1 VPYSNSVGR
10 TRPAAPGAP
19 ADRPLQLRDCLGQFA
34 TGVTIVTVAH
44 DNGIHGA
51 TVNSFTSVS
60 LDPALVLV
68 SLDRRSLLCERLAGS
83 PFGVNILAADQ
94 QDVGLHFAGL
104 RRTDGAR
111 LEWET
116 SWSVPRLRGCAG
128 FIACLPWTSY
138 EGGDHILHIGEVKHF
153 EVYDSEP
160 LVFHRG
166 TFRGL
171 GRISDEHAWRGS
183 LDGPADGRWQTNRD
197 QTKIGQA

>member
-1 VPYSNSVGR
+1 VPYSNGVGEL
-10 TRPAAPGAP
+10 RPCVE
-19 ADRPLQLRDCLGQFA
+19 RPRLRDCLGQFA

-44 DNGIHGA
+44 GNGVHGA

-83 PFGVNILAADQ
+83 SFGVNILAADQ
-94 QDVGLHFAGL
+94 RDLGLHFAGV
-104 RRTDGAR
+104 RGADRSR
-111 LEWET
+111 LVWET

-128 FIACLPWTSY
+128 FIACSPWTSY
-138 EGGDHILHIGEVKHF
+138 DGGDHVLHVGEVRHA
-153 EVYDSEP
+153 EVSEREP

-171 GRISDEHAWRGS
+171 GATSDEHAWRGS
-183 LDGPADGRWQTNRD
+183 LDGPADGRWRRNCD
-197 QTKIGQA
+197 QTRIGQA